1 MIPGARLI
9 ILGKQGAGKGTQA
22 ARLANY
28 YFVPH
33 ISTGDMFREAVK
45 AGTEF
50 GTKAKLFMDA
60 GELIPDEVVIGL
72 VDERLSQHDTIH
84 RGFVL
89 DGFPRTRKQAI
100 ELERV
105 LGTDGLHAAIDLDVP
120 TDLVLHRL
128 QTRRVCRGC
137 GTNYSTDAP
146 PHTNWTC
153 DKCGSEVELRTDD
166 TSDAIK
172 RRLALYELETEPL
185 IDFYRQRGLLAVIDG
200 VGTIDAVQ
208 RRLTEAIDGKREPA
222 PA

>member
-89 DGFPRTRKQAI
+89 DGFPRTRKQAV

-105 LGTDGLHAAIDLDVP
+105 LGTDGLHAAIDLVVP
-120 TDLVLHRL
+120 TEMVLHRL
-128 QTRRVCRGC
+128 QTRRMCAQC

-146 PHTNWTC
+146 PTTDWTC
-153 DKCGSEVELRTDD
+153 DKCGGPVVHRDDD
-166 TSDAIK
+166 TTDAIT
-172 RRLALYELETEPL
+172 RRLALYEQETAPL
-185 IDFYRQRGLLAVIDG
+185 IEFYRERGLLIEIDG
-200 VGTIDAVQ
+200 VGPIETVS
-208 RRLTEAIDGKREPA
+208 RRVCEAIDAKREPA